1 RGGGAYVNQGDA
13 AGGEALLQFLHGERL
28 HFLRA
33 GEFQAQALALHGGDP
48 VDHDAL
54 GTLGAGRVEV
64 HFQAVGVGHDVVLA
78 GRRELEAG
86 AVVGADFQVQREAL
100 RVGRAFADRL
110 GGGVGNGD

>member
-1 RGGGAYVNQGDA
+1 
-13 AGGEALLQFLHGERL
+13 
-28 HFLRA
+28 
-33 GEFQAQALALHGGDP
+33 QALALHGGDP

-54 GTLGAGRVEV
+54 GTLGAGGVEV
-64 HFQAVGVGHDVVLA
+64 HFEAVGVGDDVVLV

-110 GGGVGNGD
+110 GGGVGDGDRGCRTVRRGHAEQRVQFAAAVHLANDVGAA